1 MHIQTNLS
9 LYETKLLVDKKKKT
23 KKQTKKKQCEERI
36 QNNS

>member
-9 LYETKLLVDKKKKT
+9 LYETKLLVDKKKNKIAD
-23 KKQTKKKQCEERI
+23 KKQCEERI